1 MTYDDDAM
9 TPADARS
16 LLGQIREDLD
26 KAEERRAFALERLQY
41 RLKEF
46 VEVLPISQVAE
57 LTGLSRPT
65 IYKMLS
71 ES

>member
-1 MTYDDDAM
+1 MSRGDDVMTQ
-9 TPADARS
+9 ADARS

-26 KAEERRAFALERLQY
+26 KAEERRAFALGRLQY